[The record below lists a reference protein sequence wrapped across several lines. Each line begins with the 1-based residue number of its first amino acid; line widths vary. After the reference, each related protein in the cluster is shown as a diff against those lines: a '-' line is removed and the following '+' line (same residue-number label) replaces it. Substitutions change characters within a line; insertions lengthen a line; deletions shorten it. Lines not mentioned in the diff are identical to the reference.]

1 MGIAGVNTFRGAKGY
16 FGPGYIEQ
24 FKKFWERFAYTYGW
38 SGRQYGQFYIT
49 EILDKLEAKLKFN
62 YN

>member
-38 SGRQYGQFYIT
+38 SGRQYGQFYINVT
-49 EILDKLEAKLKFN
+49 FS
-62 YN
+62 